1 MSDYDRDFD
10 VKSYM
15 KLSYGDPHVSSVN
28 FKKELRDFVLE
39 NVHEFYA
46 ERATLRS
53 NSARILEFGG
63 GPIIVYLIS
72 AVPYASSI
80 VFSDYSSASREAIG
94 KWINDSP
101 DAHDWHPYFDY
112 VIKTFENDESAET
125 PLNRAK
131 EMKSK
136 ISSIIHC
143 DVAMENPIGKGCEK
157 SFDVISV
164 SFCFES
170 ACKSVEDVK
179 VTLKKLATLLRPGGW
194 IRINGVLGGSY
205 YMVNNKRFFNVTQTE
220 DSVRNALAKA
230 GFASIDVTTHVG
242 DRPQASNADYIGMYH
257 ASAQLTDKV

>member
-10 VKSYM
+10 VRSYI
-15 KLSYGDPHVSSVN
+15 KLSYGDPHVSSAN
-28 FKKELRDFVLE
+28 FKKELRDFVLK

-46 ERATLRS
+46 ERAPTFRA

-80 VFSDYSSASREAIG
+80 VFSDYSSSCRKAVRE
-94 KWINDSP
+94 WINDGP
-101 DAHDWHPYFDY
+101 DAYDWHPYFDY
-112 VIKTFENDESAET
+112 VIKTFENDESVET
-125 PLNRAK
+125 PLNRAE

-136 ISSIIHC
+136 ISSILHC
-143 DVAMENPIGKGCEK
+143 DVAMENPIGKGYEK

-170 ACKSVEDVK
+170 ACKSVEDVEE
-179 VTLKKLATLLRPGGW
+179 TLKKLATLLRPGGW

-205 YMVNNKRFFNVTQTE
+205 YTVNDKRFFNVTQTKE
-220 DSVRNALAKA
+220 SVQNALAKA
-230 GFASIDVTTHVG
+230 GFASIDVKAHVS
-242 DRPQASNADYIGMYH
+242 DCPAHADYLGMYH
-257 ASAQLTDKV
+257 ASAQLSDRT